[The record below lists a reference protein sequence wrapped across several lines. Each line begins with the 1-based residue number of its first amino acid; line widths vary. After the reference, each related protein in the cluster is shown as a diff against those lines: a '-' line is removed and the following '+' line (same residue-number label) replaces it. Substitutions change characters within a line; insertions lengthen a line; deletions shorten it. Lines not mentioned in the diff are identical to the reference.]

1 MHGEFKQ
8 EEVLGWIERNLSKVE
23 VTTLEPVMHTRI
35 DRVIAVRFELSSKD
49 YFARLLIGID
59 SNYPTV
65 LIYDA
70 SMVAER
76 PIKMEH
82 GKAGVQDALR
92 KYFGSA

>member
-8 EEVLGWIERNLSKVE
+8 EEVMGWIERNLPAVE
-23 VTTLEPVMHTRI
+23 VTTLEPALNTHTN
-35 DRVIAVRFELSSKD
+35 RVIAVRFELSSKD
-49 YFARLLIGID
+49 YFARLLIGVD

-65 LIYDA
+65 LIYDVA
-70 SMVAER
+70 TVAER

-82 GKAGVQDALR
+82 GKVGVQDALR